1 MLGDRIRGSLGR
13 RRGPGRASG
22 EQTRRLSSL
31 SRWASSSPRG
41 RRSWPGAV
49 RIRAGPSQPE
59 KPGGSAVRRPRVR
72 PWAARPGAAGAPAQG
87 PGSSDTLGASKPG
100 PREGFGMCQACR
112 TDGGRGQVSPSR
124 SPRLHRAASPG
135 RCLCPWWSP
144 SRSCCSLGQPWLTPR
159 SRGAGVRRAHA
170 KARSKAVETAV
181 VGSQESPA
189 QRRNRSW
196 GHL

>member
-1 MLGDRIRGSLGR
+1 MQVGRSGPGIWRADAKAELTVTLGQQLPTRSQELAGRGADPGGAESAGGARRVCGPQAPCPAMGSTPRGGRGSR
-13 RRGPGRASG
+13 
-22 EQTRRLSSL
+22 T
-31 SRWASSSPRG
+31 
-41 RRSWPGAV
+41 
-49 RIRAGPSQPE
+49 
-59 KPGGSAVRRPRVR
+59 
-72 PWAARPGAAGAPAQG
+72 G